1 MATYLPTSSLTPL
14 YTFLQFT
21 TAAGVA
27 AFETALRAAFSDQNV
42 QVYADDDVAG
52 NALVVAKPSASQVT
66 AFSVAPNTWVSY
78 SQGTWQKRTVAE
90 MAGGINSVFT
100 AYP

>member
-1 MATYLPTSSLTPL
+1 MATYLPTTSLSPL

-21 TAAGVA
+21 TGGGVA
-27 AFETALRAAFSDQNV
+27 AFETALRAAFSDQNI
-42 QVYADDDVAG
+42 QCYADDQTAG
-52 NALVVAKPSASQVT
+52 NALVVANAAA
-66 AFSVAPNTWVSY
+66 AFSVAPNSWVSF
-78 SQGTWQKRTVAE
+78 SQGSPQVRTVAQ

>member
-1 MATYLPTSSLTPL
+1 VATYLPTSSLSPL

-21 TAAGVA
+21 TAAGVP
-27 AFETALRAAFSDQNV
+27 AFETALRAAFSDQNI
-42 QVYADDDVAG
+42 QCYADDQTAG
-52 NALVVAKPSASQVT
+52 NALVVANQTTS
-66 AFSVAPNTWVSY
+66 FSVAPNSWVSF
-78 SQGTWQKRTVAE
+78 SQGSPQVRTVAQ

>member
-1 MATYLPTSSLTPL
+1 MATYLPTASLSPL

-21 TAAGVA
+21 TGGGVA
-27 AFETALRAAFSDQNV
+27 AFETALRAAFPNENV
-42 QVYADDDVAG
+42 QVYADDQTAG
-52 NALVVAKPSASQVT
+52 NALVVANAVT
-66 AFSVAPNTWVSY
+66 AFSVAPNSWVSCTLG
-78 SQGTWQKRTVAE
+78 SWQVRTVAQ